1 MADVTID
8 MDDRSLDEA
17 ADRLDDA
24 STSVEAGGS
33 LSVALE
39 NLDPREAIG
48 FVEGALDAGYEVAIT
63 AIETD
68 LSRHGSVIEM
78 IRDEAEVVHIERFTA
93 EVGV

>member
-8 MDDRSLDEA
+8 MADRSLEEA

-24 STSVEAGGS
+24 SADSGAGT

-48 FVEGALDAGYEVAIT
+48 FVEGALDAGYEVVVT
-63 AIETD
+63 GIETD
-68 LSRHGSVIEM
+68 VSRHGSVIEM
-78 IRDEAEVVHIERFTA
+78 VQNDAEVVHIERLTA
-93 EVGV
+93 KLGV